1 LFDYRVE
8 VALSLF
14 WFRDEG
20 WTEYG
25 HLPGHITTLRMIYLI
40 PNDITT
46 SKTNETNTIS
56 VFEKSISTMKDE
68 GSLLLTWWC
77 K

>member
-1 LFDYRVE
+1 
-8 VALSLF
+8 
-14 WFRDEG
+14 
-20 WTEYG
+20 
-25 HLPGHITTLRMIYLI
+25 MIYLI